1 MGTKNIISSLVEKI
15 NDDPNFAHLD
25 YTSAVHELIIHKE
38 VAVKAVLPLLNS
50 EDMMERYRAQRVVEG
65 VMQRKFGWKAGQG
78 FLLGSDGEQQFLKLW
93 IENGNY
99 NAEASEEDRL
109 KAINKWKAWLEK
121 NKTDG
126 K

>member
-1 MGTKNIISSLVEKI
+1 MGTKNIISSLIKKI
-15 NDDPNFAHLD
+15 NENPNFAHLD
-25 YTSAVHELIIHKE
+25 YTPAVHELITHKE

-50 EDMMERYRAQRVVEG
+50 EDMMERYRAQRVIEG

-78 FLLGSDGEQQFLKLW
+78 FSLGSDGEQQFLQLW
-93 IENGNY
+93 DENGNY

-109 KAINKWKAWLEK
+109 NAIKKWEAWLTK

-126 K
+126 E